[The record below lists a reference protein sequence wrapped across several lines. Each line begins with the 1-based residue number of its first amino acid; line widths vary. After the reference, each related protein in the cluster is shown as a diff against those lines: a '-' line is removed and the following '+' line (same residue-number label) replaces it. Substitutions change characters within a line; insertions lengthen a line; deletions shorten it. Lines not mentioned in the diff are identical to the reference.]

1 MPWMLNL
8 LKHLWTKLKEDWRLV
23 GNAIAV
29 TYLAS
34 SVAAHGQCMNN
45 EADAILS
52 ILKWRL
58 DERLAVFASI
68 ASEKQLAQQ

>member
-1 MPWMLNL
+1 
-8 LKHLWTKLKEDWRLV
+8 
-23 GNAIAV
+23 
-29 TYLAS
+29 
-34 SVAAHGQCMNN
+34 MNN